1 MCVCVCVCCFKR
13 YFTEI
18 CSLCVLI
25 VVVILCA
32 DSNFKHTVSK
42 SISSGNQDGA
52 LQYKNV
58 GEVNPSF
65 FVEQC
70 WLEDNGV
77 AILNLTSPPTIDIS
91 LQVMTQMETGVHSWA
106 CLGAAYTFSTVISM
120 Q

>member
-1 MCVCVCVCCFKR
+1 M
-13 YFTEI
+13 
-18 CSLCVLI
+18 CVLI

-32 DSNFKHTVSK
+32 DSNYKHTVSK

-65 FVEQC
+65 FVDQC

-91 LQVMTQMETGVHSWA
+91 LQVMTQMETGVDSWV
-106 CLGAAYTFSTVISM
+106 CLGAAYTFSTVILM